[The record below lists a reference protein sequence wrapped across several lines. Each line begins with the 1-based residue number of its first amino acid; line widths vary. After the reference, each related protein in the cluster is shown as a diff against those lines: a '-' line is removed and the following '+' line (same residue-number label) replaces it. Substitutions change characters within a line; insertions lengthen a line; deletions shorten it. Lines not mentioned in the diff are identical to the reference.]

1 MSIFGQVWLW
11 SVAAFLVGV
20 LLTWL
25 LLVRPAQ
32 ARSRALE
39 RRLQA
44 AQAAATERQSAP
56 TPPTRTIDTEPAPRA
71 PEPAPVTE
79 HVRPVEEPE
88 PVAAP
93 EPNWYDRDSF
103 GGRAPEPDESLAGS
117 ESDVEKTSI
126 FTAHQKP
133 EPERGSLFDPEAEA
147 VERGA
152 LFVHEP
158 EGDAEPERGSLFD
171 PNAEPGRG
179 SLFGQ
184 SVEPEAERGS
194 LFAPDAERGHRYA
207 PEPEPEQSYGSH
219 AAVEKEPPAYA
230 FGSGQLDSPVEEEA
244 SAESTAILPKRQPR
258 STPPSSFEPPRPS
271 MRSIERREPVVDEG
285 GRSGSLFEPSVRP
298 NSAGAHAVAPEPAPN
313 PPPARSHA
321 ADGSIPPGPFGPGS
335 AMPRPGGG
343 RPSDEFAVKA
353 SVTALRYCTEDS
365 PQFGRMVAE
374 VWFRS
379 PADAER
385 VGFRPLS

>member
-20 LLTWL
+20 LLTWV

-44 AQAAATERQSAP
+44 AQAAASERQSTP
-56 TPPTRTIDTEPAPRA
+56 TPPARAVETERVPEPPAVVERPAEEPA
-71 PEPAPVTE
+71 V
-79 HVRPVEEPE
+79 
-88 PVAAP
+88 AP
-93 EPNWYDRDSF
+93 EPNWYDREPVSGQDDSVF
-103 GGRAPEPDESLAGS
+103 EPES
-117 ESDVEKTSI
+117 EAEKTSI
-126 FTAHQKP
+126 FKPYQKP
-133 EPERGSLFDPEAEA
+133 EPERGSLFDSDDEAA
-147 VERGA
+147 ERGA

-158 EGDAEPERGSLFD
+158 EPAAQSEAERESLFGSEAEPEHGSLFR
-171 PNAEPGRG
+171 PGAEAEHG

-184 SVEPEAERGS
+184 DLEP
-194 LFAPDAERGHRYA
+194 ERGHRYA
-207 PEPEPEQSYGSH
+207 PEPAPEESYGSH
-219 AAVEKEPPAYA
+219 AAMEEPPAYA
-230 FGSGQLDSPVEEEA
+230 FGGGEPHSPVAAEA
-244 SAESTAILPKRQPR
+244 ATEATAILPKRQPR

-271 MRSIERREPVVDEG
+271 MRSIERREPVADEG
-285 GRSGSLFEPSVRP
+285 GRSGSLFEPAVRP
-298 NSAGAHAVAPEPAPN
+298 NTAAGAHAVAPEPVLS
-313 PPPARSHA
+313 PPPARTPVP
-321 ADGSIPPGPFGPGS
+321 DGSIPPGPFGPGS

-365 PQFGRMVAE
+365 VQFGRMVAE